1 MSKSRVV
8 HHPVLLKEA
17 VDLLAVI
24 PGGRYIDATAGAAG
38 HSAEIIKRGGSLL
51 GLDLD
56 PQMLKAAKTHLET
69 VCPDGDWRLKQG
81 NFADIMRI
89 AREEDF
95 IPADGAI
102 FDLGLSTYHYLK
114 AKKGFSFKDKVPLD
128 MRISGKG
135 QTVADLL
142 NKASEEELIEIFTK
156 FGQERFAPQIARMIV
171 RKHRSKMTAAE
182 LGELIKKV
190 YQQQGAARTKIHPAT
205 KVFLSLRIW
214 VNREVENL
222 KQGLKGAFK
231 ILKNG
236 GRLAVISFHSGEDRF
251 VKKYFKNLAERKLG
265 VILVRKPIFPSLDEV
280 KINPSSRSAVLRA
293 IKKSN

>member
-1 MSKSRVV
+1 MSKSGVV

-17 VDLLAVI
+17 VDLLAVV

-51 GLDLD
+51 GIDLD
-56 PQMLKAAKTHLET
+56 PQMLKTAKTHLKT
-69 VCPDGDWRLKQG
+69 VCPDGDWRLRQG

-102 FDLGLSTYHYLK
+102 FDLGLSTHHYLK
-114 AKKGFSFKDKVPLD
+114 AKRGFSFRDKAPLD
-128 MRISGKG
+128 MRISGRG
-135 QTVADLL
+135 QTAADLL
-142 NKASEEELIEIFTK
+142 NKASEEELIGVFTK

-171 RKHRSKMTAAE
+171 RKRRSKMTAAE
-182 LGELIKKV
+182 LGELIKKI
-190 YQQQGAARTKIHPAT
+190 YQQQGAARAKIHPAT

-214 VNREVENL
+214 VNREFESL
-222 KQGLKGAFK
+222 KQGLGEAFEIIK
-231 ILKNG
+231 SG
-236 GRLAVISFHSGEDRF
+236 GRLVVISFHSGEDRL

-265 VILVRKPIFPSLDEV
+265 VIFTRKPVFPSLEET

-293 IKKSN
+293 IKKI